1 MKQIAV
7 ILALLLCLSACGA
20 KNQETTVTP
29 VQNDSA
35 DTQTQEQSAETADAE
50 TAQPENTEGETA
62 QPENAESETAQ
73 PENAETENTG
83 AETAAAVPQITFEQ
97 QPETVSAEDGTDV
110 LNTDYPVFTVT
121 IPGNDA
127 AAQRISESLAAEV
140 AGYRENLA
148 HGMSGESES
157 LAADALE
164 DYQYHKDEGVDWTPY
179 ADQLSA
185 EILRCDQQVLCVN
198 FGSYI
203 YTGGV
208 HGLFYTFGRCYDVT
222 TGELL
227 TLENLAE
234 EGVNLKQVMEEKVS
248 EMSHNPELYDQDMFF
263 EGYEEFLPGVVC
275 DDFTLNENGI
285 TFSAAPYVLA
295 AYAAGQIDF
304 TIPYDQLAGL
314 VQSQYLPG

>member
-7 ILALLLCLSACGA
+7 LLALLLCLSACGA

-35 DTQTQEQSAETADAE
+35 DTQTQEQSAETA
-50 TAQPENTEGETA
+50 
-62 QPENAESETAQ
+62 Q

-83 AETAAAVPQITFEQ
+83 AETAAAVPQITFDQ

-208 HGLFYTFGRCYDVT
+208 HGFHYTFGRCYDVA
-222 TGELL
+222 TGERL

-234 EGVNLKQVMEEKVS
+234 EGVDLKQAMLDKVT
-248 EMSHNPELYDQDMFF
+248 EMSHDPELYDPDLFF
-263 EGYEEFLPGVVC
+263 EGYEEYLPDVVG
-275 DDFTLNENGI
+275 DEFTMNEAGI
-285 TFSAAPYVLA
+285 TFSAAPYTLGS
-295 AYAAGQIDF
+295 YAAGQIDF

-314 VQSQYLPG
+314 VQSRYLPK

>member
-7 ILALLLCLSACGA
+7 LLALLLCLSACGA
-20 KNQETTVTP
+20 KQQAAP
-29 VQNDSA
+29 
-35 DTQTQEQSAETADAE
+35 QTQSDPAADAQ
-50 TAQPENTEGETA
+50 TVPEEQAPTGEESAPEEGSAAGET
-62 QPENAESETAQ
+62 PTAEETPAV
-73 PENAETENTG
+73 EETP
-83 AETAAAVPQITFEQ
+83 AATAAEVTVEQ
-97 QPETVSAEDGTDV
+97 NRESTTAEDGTEV
-110 LNTDYPVFTVT
+110 LYTEYPVFTVT
-121 IPGNDA
+121 VPGSSA
-127 AAQRISESLAAEV
+127 AADQIAADLAKTVEE
-140 AGYRENLA
+140 YRQQLA

-208 HGLFYTFGRCYDVT
+208 HGFHYTFGRCYDVA
-222 TGELL
+222 TGERL

-234 EGVNLKQVMEEKVS
+234 EGVDLKQAMLDKVT
-248 EMSHNPELYDQDMFF
+248 EMSHDPELYDPDLFF
-263 EGYEEFLPGVVC
+263 EGYEEYLPDVVG
-275 DDFTLNENGI
+275 DEFTMNEAGI
-285 TFSAAPYVLA
+285 TFSAAPYTLGS
-295 AYAAGQIDF
+295 YAAGQIDF

-314 VQSQYLPG
+314 VQSRYLPE